1 MPHPPAGEDG
11 SHRPGARRASDVRCA
26 GARSGEGVDWSR
38 TLIPAD
44 ERAIRTKRAARRQF
58 GGKAAA
64 TARSIRANSPGSGDV
79 AGANRRRFDID
90 TDRDD
95 RAFETNAA
103 ELDSDADRA
112 EKVERA
118 LAGGRRLD
126 VR

>member
-1 MPHPPAGEDG
+1 M
-11 SHRPGARRASDVRCA
+11 V
-26 GARSGEGVDWSR
+26 
-38 TLIPAD
+38 
-44 ERAIRTKRAARRQF
+44 
-58 GGKAAA
+58 AA
-64 TARSIRANSPGSGDV
+64 TARSIRANSPGSGGDV

-95 RAFETNAA
+95 RAFETSAA

-112 EKVERA
+112 EKIERA